1 MRIVVWLLFPLG
13 QVLTCHLC
21 PGIHGIYSCTSAGT
35 SGCVRLIKNE
45 LKPVHVREI
54 RVFSCDVRI
63 VGWDVRPIRM
73 PRIRDR
79 NGKTCP
85 REYFFLNISFSL
97 RCCMLLLMND
107 KSWKAPW
114 ERDLSRDEFRP
125 IEMNEILLWNV
136 GAIS

>member
-35 SGCVRLIKNE
+35 SGCVRLIK
-45 LKPVHVREI
+45 PVHVREI

-73 PRIRDR
+73 PPKETETAKPALVSIL
-79 NGKTCP
+79 
-85 REYFFLNISFSL
+85 LNISFSL